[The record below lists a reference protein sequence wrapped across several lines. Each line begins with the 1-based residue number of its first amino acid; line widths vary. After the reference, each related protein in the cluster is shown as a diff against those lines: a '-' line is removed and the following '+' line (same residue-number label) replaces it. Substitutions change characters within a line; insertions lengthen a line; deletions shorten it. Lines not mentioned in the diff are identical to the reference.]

1 MDFKQ
6 THQEKEKKSPPKQIF
21 TFDSTK
27 NLDDWVALIT
37 DQIHYPLG
45 VFVRNLGNANANDP
59 NLDFDGTLKILEKS
73 ALKNKIL
80 RITDNIYYTQT
91 HATLG
96 SIQRATVILGFQ
108 SIRNIALCIAIF
120 THIIEVAPNNDILQE
135 IGLSIHAAVLSALI
149 AQRKSKILNSEP
161 IAVAALTYNLGKLL
175 FLFFGGDTA
184 KEYLEYQA
192 QFPINEE
199 DERKL
204 VGFLFKDL
212 TLALIR
218 FWNLGQQ
225 SLHVHDIVNQE
236 NISYSVHVAREVALN
251 LKHDWES
258 SEAIKALQSVETYL
272 GVNFD
277 EARALA
283 LESAEKSLEEV
294 SLYHCSRL
302 IDFIPLP
309 AEEELIEE
317 YSHLDGENVTPIAS
331 RIKATIQQLSILVTS
346 KKVPTVNDIMNV
358 GLKGIFDGVDFD
370 RVLFA
375 LLSSNKKTLIAKSI
389 FEKNKTDIFQQ
400 FQFQLDMPE
409 GWLFQHILREK
420 RPAWLGGKRE
430 VVLKK
435 FRNSAFNKKIGKGQ
449 FFVAPMILDGKGI
462 GIYFADRHITSR
474 QLDTRSYDAFTEL
487 CTSINE
493 NIELI
498 RKREK
503 QNY

>member
-1 MDFKQ
+1 MDFKPSVD
-6 THQEKEKKSPPKQIF
+6 KGKKSTQKQIF

-135 IGLSIHAAVLSALI
+135 IDLSIHAAVLAALI

-184 KEYLEYQA
+184 KEYLEHQA
-192 QFPINEE
+192 QAPVNEE

-236 NISYSVHVAREVALN
+236 DISYSVHIARDVALN

-258 SEAIKALQSVETYL
+258 PEAISALKSIETYL
-272 GVNFD
+272 GINFD
-277 EARALA
+277 DARALA
-283 LESAEKSLEEV
+283 LESAEKSLEEA

-302 IDFIPLP
+302 MDFIPLP
-309 AEEELIEE
+309 AEEELIE
-317 YSHLDGENVTPIAS
+317 YNHLEGENVTPIAS

-375 LLSSNKKTLIAKSI
+375 LLSSNKKILIAKSI
-389 FEKNKTDIFQQ
+389 FEKHKTDIFQQ

-435 FRNSAFNKKIGKGQ
+435 FRNTAFNSKVGKGQ

-462 GIYFADRHITSR
+462 GIYFADRCITAR

-493 NIELI
+493 NIELV

-503 QNY
+503 QSY